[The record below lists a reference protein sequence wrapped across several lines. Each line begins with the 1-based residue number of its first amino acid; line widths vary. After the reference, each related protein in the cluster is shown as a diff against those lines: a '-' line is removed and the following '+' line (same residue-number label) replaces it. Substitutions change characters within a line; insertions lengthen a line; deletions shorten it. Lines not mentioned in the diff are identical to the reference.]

1 MNPARLQQLFQFLE
15 KAPDD
20 SFTLY
25 SIAYEYLQL
34 GELNKSVEYF
44 QKLRSNDPNYIG
56 LYYHLGKTLLLL
68 DQAEEAKE
76 TYQTGIKLSQEQ
88 GDKHAE
94 GELQRALQQ
103 QLDEEMW
110 DD

>member
-1 MNPARLQQLFQFLE
+1 MNPARLQQLFDFLE

-34 GELNKSVEYF
+34 GELNQAVEYF
-44 QKLRSNDPNYIG
+44 RKLRSIDPGYIG

-68 DQAEEAKE
+68 DQPEEGKE
-76 TYQTGIKLSQEQ
+76 IYRMGITLCQEK

>member
-34 GELNKSVEYF
+34 GELNKAVEYF
-44 QKLRSNDPNYIG
+44 QKLRDIDPKYIG

-68 DQAEEAKE
+68 DQAEEAKQ
-76 TYQTGIKLSQEQ
+76 TYQSGIQLAQEQ